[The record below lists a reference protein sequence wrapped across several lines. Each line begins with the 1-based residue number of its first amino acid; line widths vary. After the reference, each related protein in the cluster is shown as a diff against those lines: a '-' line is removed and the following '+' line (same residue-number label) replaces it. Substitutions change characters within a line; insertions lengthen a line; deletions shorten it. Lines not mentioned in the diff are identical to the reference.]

1 MNATLGLIT
10 DTIAFSNVDGP
21 GNRFV
26 VFLQG
31 CNFDCI
37 ACHNPYTINL
47 CNHCGDCVA
56 ACPSGALGFSLS
68 GGVEW
73 NRDSCTGTDTC
84 ISVCQWD
91 STPKAV
97 RMSVEDL
104 LVEIRHA
111 APFLS
116 GITVS
121 GGEATQQADF
131 LRDLF
136 GAVRADPALAD
147 LTCFV
152 DSNGAADRSTWT
164 SLLLMMDGAMIDLKC
179 LDSSIHRAI
188 TGQPNDQVLDSIRY
202 LDAVDRLY
210 EVRLLM
216 LPGINDDTGAPRTH
230 RTVARRRR
238 PADAREADRVPT
250 ARRASI
256 DASLG
261 GADTRADVHVPRHL
275 RDGRTVQPVRDL
287 SLGLRQRDELQPVL
301 VEVVDLAVGHQ
312 QHLGRPQLFDEL
324 GVVADEHD
332 RALPRLQ
339 RR

>member
-1 MNATLGLIT
+1 MNATQGLIT

-47 CNHCGDCVA
+47 CNHCADCVA
-56 ACPSGALGFSLS
+56 ACPSGALGFSS
-68 GGVEW
+68 AGGVEW
-73 NRDSCTGTDTC
+73 SPGTCTGTDTC
-84 ISVCQWD
+84 ISVCPWD
-91 STPKAV
+91 STPKAT
-97 RMSVEDL
+97 RMSVADL

-131 LRDLF
+131 LRELF
-136 GAVRADPALAD
+136 GAVRADHALAG

-164 SLLLMMDGAMIDLKC
+164 SLLLTMDGAMIDLKC
-179 LDSSIHRAI
+179 LDPQIHRAI

-216 LPGINDDTGAPRTH
+216 LPGINDDTALLTRTALWLADIDPLMRVKLIGFRQHGA
-230 RTVARRRR
+230 R
-238 PADAREADRVPT
+238 PST
-250 ARRASI
+250 
-256 DASLG
+256 
-261 GADTRADVHVPRHL
+261 RHL
-275 RDGRTVQPVRDL
+275 
-287 SLGLRQRDELQPVL
+287 
-301 VEVVDLAVGHQ
+301 VEPTPAQMFMYHDIFAAAA
-312 QHLGRPQLFDEL
+312 PFQLC
-324 GVVADEHD
+324 VI
-332 RALPRLQ
+332 
-339 RR
+339 

>member
-1 MNATLGLIT
+1 MSATLGLIA

-37 ACHNPYTINL
+37 ACHNPYTINR

-56 ACPSGALGFSLS
+56 ACPSGALGLS
-68 GGVEW
+68 SSGAVEW
-73 NRDSCTGTDTC
+73 NPGSCTGTDTC
-84 ISVCQWD
+84 ISVCPWD

-97 RMSVEDL
+97 RRSVEDL

-131 LRDLF
+131 LRELF

-152 DSNGAADRSTWT
+152 DSNGAADRSTWN

-179 LDSSIHRAI
+179 LDPQIHREI
-188 TGQPNDQVLDSIRY
+188 TGHSNDQVLDSIRY

-216 LPGINDDTGAPRTH
+216 LPGINDDRALLEQTALWL
-230 RTVARRRR
+230 
-238 PADAREADRVPT
+238 ADIDPLMRVKLIGF
-250 ARRASI
+250 RQH
-256 DASLG
+256 G
-261 GADTRADVHVPRHL
+261 TRQSTRHL
-275 RDGRTVQPVRDL
+275 VEPTPEQMFKYHDIFATAAPF
-287 SLGLRQRDELQPVL
+287 SLCVI
-301 VEVVDLAVGHQ
+301 
-312 QHLGRPQLFDEL
+312 
-324 GVVADEHD
+324 
-332 RALPRLQ
+332 
-339 RR
+339 

>member
-1 MNATLGLIT
+1 MNATQGLIT

-73 NRDSCTGTDTC
+73 SRDSCTGTDTC

-131 LRDLF
+131 LRELF

-164 SLLLMMDGAMIDLKC
+164 SLLLTMDGVMIDLKC

-216 LPGINDDTGAPRTH
+216 LPGINDDTALLERT
-230 RTVARRRR
+230 A
-238 PADAREADRVPT
+238 
-250 ARRASI
+250 
-256 DASLG
+256 LWL
-261 GADTRADVHVPRHL
+261 ADVDPLMRVKLIGFRQHGARPSTRHL
-275 RDGRTVQPVRDL
+275 VEPTPEQMFMYHDIFATTAPF
-287 SLGLRQRDELQPVL
+287 SLCVI
-301 VEVVDLAVGHQ
+301 
-312 QHLGRPQLFDEL
+312 
-324 GVVADEHD
+324 
-332 RALPRLQ
+332 
-339 RR
+339 